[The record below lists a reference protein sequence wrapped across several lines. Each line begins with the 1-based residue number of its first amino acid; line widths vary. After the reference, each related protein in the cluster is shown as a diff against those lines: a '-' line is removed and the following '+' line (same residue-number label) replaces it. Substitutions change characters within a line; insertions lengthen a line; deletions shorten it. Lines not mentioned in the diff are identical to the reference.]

1 MREVQ
6 GGPDRRWNGMF
17 LDKALAEEPQDLQQ
31 TFYHWYTFMMH
42 HIKFGAFVS
51 VLHTKDHCARVLLY
65 CLKIARMAGLD
76 EDSVSVLCR
85 AAVFH
90 DSRRQ
95 DDTRDVGHGVRAAEN
110 YRDFCRRGAVS
121 WDERVYLIMAFHDRD
136 DALGKS
142 EFCKKGLSGAV
153 LLYNIFKDADALDRW
168 RISPTALDVKYLRTP
183 WAKTLVP
190 YAKELVAET
199 VGRSLI
205 DEVPSGKAGQ
215 DAAAQ

>member
-1 MREVQ
+1 
-6 GGPDRRWNGMF
+6 MF

-90 DSRRQ
+90 DLRRQ
-95 DDTRDVGHGVRAAEN
+95 DDTRDVGHGARAAEN
-110 YRDFCRRGAVS
+110 YRDFCRRGLVS

-136 DALGKS
+136 DGIA
-142 EFCKKGLSGAV
+142 CRIVLSGA
-153 LLYNIFKDADALDRW
+153 DADGRDLASGLCDGGILPR
-168 RISPTALDVKYLRTP
+168 RKGRRRGTAR
-183 WAKTLVP
+183 
-190 YAKELVAET
+190 
-199 VGRSLI
+199 
-205 DEVPSGKAGQ
+205 
-215 DAAAQ
+215 